1 MGMSQMLRMAATFI
15 AVLLVSP
22 ASGGEGRAPSAPAS
36 MHSPSN
42 ASPGY
47 EYRIRRITERVHLIS
62 QVEPFHV
69 QPLGNV
75 TIIDQSDGLVLVDAG
90 GSRRAGARI
99 AELVRSISDKPV
111 KAILLTHWHADH
123 VLGAAALLEAWP
135 SAELL
140 SSEVTRAHLAGREM
154 AMYPRN
160 SDPAAEA
167 ALQAQLAQTAERLS
181 AAAGREGM
189 SAQER
194 SGFVR
199 TAQDIRAHAAAL
211 RGVRL
216 ILPHRVVADGE
227 RIEDHEAPIEIRLPG
242 PANTDGDAMAWLPCQ
257 QVLVTGDIVVGPI
270 PFGFDVHPSSW
281 AALLERLETGEFR
294 FLIPG
299 HGPVQTDQSYVSR
312 VAGALRRI
320 TARVRSARAA
330 DVPAAEIA
338 GRLDSEGEI
347 EAFAGSDPWLRR
359 WTRSYWWDPV
369 VASAIVEGE

>member
-1 MGMSQMLRMAATFI
+1 MLRIAATVA
-15 AVLLVSP
+15 AVLLVP
-22 ASGGEGRAPSAPAS
+22 LGPGGEGRAASAPAS
-36 MHSPSN
+36 LPSATD

-75 TIIDQSDGLVLVDAG
+75 TVVEQSDGLVLVDIG
-90 GSRRAGARI
+90 GSRRAGERI
-99 AELVRSISDKPV
+99 AELVRSISAKPV

-123 VLGAAALLEAWP
+123 VLGASALLEAWP

-140 SSEVTRAHLAGREM
+140 SSEVTRAHLAGPEM
-154 AMYPRN
+154 AMYPRR
-160 SDPAAEA
+160 SDREAEA
-167 ALQAQLAQTAERLS
+167 ALQAQLAESAERLS
-181 AAAGREGM
+181 AAAGREGT

-194 SGFVR
+194 SGFAR
-199 TAQDIRAHAAAL
+199 TAQDVRAHAAAL

-216 ILPHRVVADGE
+216 VAPHRVVADGE
-227 RIEDHEAPIEIRLPG
+227 RIEDAMAPIQIRLPG
-242 PANTDGDAMAWLPCQ
+242 PANTDGDLMAWLPRQ
-257 QVLVTGDIVVGPI
+257 QVLVAGDIVVAPI

-281 AALLERLETGEFR
+281 AALLERLAVSEFR

-299 HGPVQTDQSYVSR
+299 HGPVQTDSGYLTR
-312 VAGALRRI
+312 VAVALRRI
-320 TARVRSARAA
+320 TAQVRSARAA

-359 WTRSYWWDPV
+359 WVRTYWWDPV
-369 VASAIVEGE
+369 VASAIVESDTR